1 MNTATVASGTPDPA
15 AANNSSTAM
24 TGLGASVTDLRIT
37 KTNGVSSLVPGQTT
51 TYTIT
56 LTNNG
61 PSNAIGV
68 RLQDRLPGGV
78 DRGVVD
84 VRR

>member
-1 MNTATVASGTPDPA
+1 MCPRIRSVNTATVASATPDPA
-15 AANNSSTAM
+15 AANNISTAT
-24 TGLGASVTDLRIT
+24 TGLGDPVTDLRVT

-61 PSNAIGV
+61 PTDAIGA
-68 RLQDRLPGGV
+68 RLQDAS
-78 DRGVVD
+78 
-84 VRR
+84 RRH